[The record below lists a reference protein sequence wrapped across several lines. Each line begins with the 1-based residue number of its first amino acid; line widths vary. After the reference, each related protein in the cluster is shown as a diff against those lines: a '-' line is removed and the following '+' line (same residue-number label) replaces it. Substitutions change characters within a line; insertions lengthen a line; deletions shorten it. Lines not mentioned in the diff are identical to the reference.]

1 MELKELFS
9 QYEENICNLIDLC
22 KGKTLA
28 FDFDGTLTR
37 FQYNEER
44 MLPCNDE
51 DIEAYTKS
59 GGNIYTNI
67 YVLKTMKYIISQ
79 LNKEDIFIVTST
91 VPSLRNIK
99 NKIIFEEFGISYEH
113 IIHTDGS
120 LKKINALID
129 IHNKEQKDILFI
141 EDNYKILLTAEEN
154 LNFVRSYHISSL
166 LA

>member
-1 MELKELFS
+1 MMLKELFS

-79 LNKEDIFIVTST
+79 LNKDDVFIVTST
-91 VPSLRNIK
+91 VPSLRKIK
-99 NKIIFEEFGISYEH
+99 NKIIFEHFKIPYKH
-113 IIHTDGS
+113 IIHTIGS
-120 LKKINALID
+120 SKKIDALIN
-129 IHNKEQKDILFI
+129 IYNKTQKNILFV

-154 LNFVRSYHISSL
+154 LNFVRGYHISSL

>member
-1 MELKELFS
+1 MELNELFL
-9 QYEENICNLIDLC
+9 QYEKNMNDLIYLC
-22 KGKTLA
+22 RGKTIA

-37 FQYNEER
+37 FQYDDYR
-44 MLPCNDE
+44 MLPCRDDNIDE
-51 DIEAYTKS
+51 YTKS
-59 GGNIYTNI
+59 GRNIYKKI
-67 YVLKTMKYIISQ
+67 HILKTMKYIISQ

>member
-1 MELKELFS
+1 MELKELFL
-9 QYEENICNLIDLC
+9 QYEKNINDLIKLC

-67 YVLKTMKYIISQ
+67 YVLKTMKYIMSQ
-79 LNKEDIFIVTST
+79 LNKDDVFIVTST
-91 VPSLRNIK
+91 VPSLREIK
-99 NKIIFEEFGISYEH
+99 NKIIFEHFNIPCEH

-120 LKKINALID
+120 LKKINVLID
-129 IHNKEQKDILFI
+129 IHNKTQKNILFI